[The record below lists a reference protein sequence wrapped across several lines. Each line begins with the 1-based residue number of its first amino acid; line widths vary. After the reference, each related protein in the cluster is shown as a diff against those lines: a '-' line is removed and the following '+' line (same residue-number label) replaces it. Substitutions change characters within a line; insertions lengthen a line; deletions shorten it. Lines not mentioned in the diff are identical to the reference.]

1 MVQRFSLLILF
12 LLVLVTPLR
21 AFSAPTAYVD
31 KTASGV
37 NDGTSWE
44 NAYTDLQQALSAVV
58 SGEIWGAAGSYEPGA
73 TRADTF
79 QLKNNVAL
87 YGGFDGTEDTLDQ
100 RDPSIHQTILNGD
113 LLGDDYSR
121 FVNGHAVWSDVG
133 DNTVAQ

>member
-1 MVQRFSLLILF
+1 MVQRLRLLILF

-31 KTASGV
+31 ETASGA

-58 SGEIWGAAGSYEPGA
+58 SGEIWVAAGSYKPGA

-79 QLKNNVAL
+79 QLKNNVARVVKKL
-87 YGGFDGTEDTLDQ
+87 IRSEISTCYLLLSMSQ
-100 RDPSIHQTILNGD
+100 YLCVLPQMRLTIG
-113 LLGDDYSR
+113 
-121 FVNGHAVWSDVG
+121 
-133 DNTVAQ
+133 